1 MKEAFGNS
9 AITIIVITFM
19 AILILILASSSSY
32 SKAAKVRNRIIEMIE
47 NNQGYGVNGNGLLD
61 ISEFREQI
69 DAELA
74 NYGYRIN
81 TSLSNNCPTKTGND
95 PITEAPGVQVAD
107 INSSLGL
114 NNKYQYCVYEF
125 RTVKGVYYGVETYMY
140 FDIPLIDNI
149 KIGIYGETKT
159 LYDLSEF

>member
-19 AILILILASSSSY
+19 TILILILTTSSSY

-47 NNQGYGVNGNGLLD
+47 ENQGYGVNGNGILN
-61 ISEFREQI
+61 ISEFREKI
-69 DAELA
+69 DSELA

-81 TSLSNNCPTKTGND
+81 TSIVNMCPTKSGLDPETG
-95 PITEAPGVQVAD
+95 APSQISD
-107 INSSLGL
+107 INIKIGL
-114 NNKYQYCVYEF
+114 NNKYQYCIYEF

-140 FDIPLIDNI
+140 FDIPLVDNL
-149 KIGIYGETKT
+149 KLGIYGETKT
-159 LYDLSEF
+159 LYDLTEF

>member
-19 AILILILASSSSY
+19 TILILILTTSSSY

-47 NNQGYGVNGNGLLD
+47 ENQGYGVNGNGILN
-61 ISEFREQI
+61 ISEFREKI
-69 DAELA
+69 DSELA

-81 TSLSNNCPTKTGND
+81 TSIVNTCPTKSGLDPETG
-95 PITEAPGVQVAD
+95 APSQISD
-107 INSSLGL
+107 INIKIGL
-114 NNKYQYCVYEF
+114 NNKYQYCIYEF

-140 FDIPLIDNI
+140 FDIPLVDNL
-149 KIGIYGETKT
+149 KLGIYGETKT
-159 LYDLSEF
+159 LYDLTEF

>member
-19 AILILILASSSSY
+19 TILILILTASSSY
-32 SKAAKVRNRIIEMIE
+32 SKAAKVRNRIMEMIE
-47 NNQGYGVNGNGLLD
+47 ENQGYGINGNGLLD
-61 ISEFREQI
+61 ISEFREKI

-74 NYGYRIN
+74 NYGYRVN
-81 TSLSNNCPTKTGND
+81 TSLTNNCATRPGLDPNTGMQ
-95 PITEAPGVQVAD
+95 VQISD
-107 INSSLGL
+107 INKKLGL
-114 NNKYQYCVYEF
+114 NNKYQYCVYEY

-140 FDIPLIDNI
+140 FDIPLVDTL

-159 LYDLSEF
+159 LYDLTEF

>member
-19 AILILILASSSSY
+19 AVLILILTASSSY

-47 NNQGYGVNGNGLLD
+47 ENQGYGVNGNGLLQ
-61 ISEFREQI
+61 INEFREEI

-74 NYGYRIN
+74 KFGYRIN
-81 TSLSNNCPTKTGND
+81 TYLDSDCPTKIGRDPETGV
-95 PITEAPGVQVAD
+95 ITQISD
-107 INSSLGL
+107 INTRLGL
-114 NNKYQYCVYEF
+114 NNKYQYCVYEY
-125 RTVKGVYYGVETYMY
+125 RTVKGVYYGVEAYMF
-140 FDIPLIDNI
+140 FDIPFVDNL

-159 LYDLSEF
+159 LYDLTEF

>member
-19 AILILILASSSSY
+19 SVLILILTTSSSY
-32 SKAAKVRNRIIEMIE
+32 SKAVKVRNRIIEMIE
-47 NNQGYGVNGNGLLD
+47 ENQGYGVNGNGIDD
-61 ISEFREQI
+61 ISVFREKV

-74 NYGYRIN
+74 KYGYRVN
-81 TSLSNNCPTKTGND
+81 TSLTNNCRNRDGYD
-95 PITEAPGVQVAD
+95 REIGRVDVID
-107 INSSLGL
+107 INKDLGL

-140 FDIPLIDNI
+140 FDIPLVDNI
-149 KIGIYGETKT
+149 KIGVYGETKT
-159 LYDLSEF
+159 LYDLTEF